1 MMVQIGAFWHNL
13 EITLERFG
21 LSLFFGCLVG
31 FILGLII
38 GLKQNVRRVLEPIRW
53 LLMSVPPVV
62 VVQGK
67 FLDVFKGDISA
78 RDRWSCSGRT
88 YAPAGLAVR
97 IVVLTEVLGAYSDV
111 GYAFSVARINLETPE
126 LFSRIPGYCLHL
138 HGNAI

>member
-1 MMVQIGAFWHNL
+1 MVQIGAFWHNL

-21 LSLFFGCLVG
+21 LSPFFGCLVG

-67 FLDVFKGDISA
+67 FLDAFEGYISA

-88 YAPAGLAVR
+88 YAPGGVGSAYRCSGGSSRRIQWREIRILSRQNKPGAAGALCP
-97 IVVLTEVLGAYSDV
+97 
-111 GYAFSVARINLETPE
+111 N
-126 LFSRIPGYCLHL
+126 PGLL
-138 HGNAI
+138 SASPW